1 MKKTIFIII
10 CILIIIVVIGFIIR
24 YKSNTIRQN
33 DIDNKELIEEIKKET
48 GANGK
53 AEIYEIQTEYDGR
66 KVLGIK
72 ANIKYKVALAGMLKG
87 SNPEYS
93 ELDEIIT
100 ANAPK
105 DNGIWIENNSREK
118 ITKFLEQNSYLNS
131 KYYIDESGYIKIKDK
146 NSQNDIDKKME
157 NLING
162 DKQYIID
169 ISSVCYIVDS
179 ITGEILDYNFEKMD
193 KYQVYQYFQDDKLML
208 IFINENSDEQLN
220 KDEIFT
226 SLVELTTPKKSLKQL
241 EKENRKSLT
250 KKH

>member
-1 MKKTIFIII
+1 
-10 CILIIIVVIGFIIR
+10 
-24 YKSNTIRQN
+24 
-33 DIDNKELIEEIKKET
+33 
-48 GANGK
+48 
-53 AEIYEIQTEYDGR
+53 
-66 KVLGIK
+66 
-72 ANIKYKVALAGMLKG
+72 
-87 SNPEYS
+87 
-93 ELDEIIT
+93 
-100 ANAPK
+100 
-105 DNGIWIENNSREK
+105 
-118 ITKFLEQNSYLNS
+118 
-131 KYYIDESGYIKIKDK
+131 
-146 NSQNDIDKKME
+146 ME

-193 KYQVYQYFQDDKLML
+193 RYQTYQYFQDDKLML